1 MKHHLLLAA
10 ASGALALSVPL
21 AAQNRTFTN
30 QYTFGDSLSDS
41 GNIFAATSALGV
53 PTPLPPYF
61 QGRLSNG
68 PVFTERLGQTLA
80 LVATTPPTVRSSLNF
95 AFGGANAGGAAA
107 LPASLG
113 VQVGLFRQRGI
124 TPTRDDLF
132 TVLAGP
138 NDLVT
143 TLAAPTTPGNPAV
156 LDGAGAAAAQAVAVN
171 VQALIGLGAKNLVV
185 LGVPNL
191 GATPRALAL
200 GGPGGAGAALGLRGT
215 NAFNAE
221 LRNRLG
227 AIAASPLAADVN
239 LVYTDLQGVLDTIVT
254 RYREFGFANASSYYL
269 APAAAGGGVGDPNSY
284 VFWDDIHPTARTH
297 ELLAGVVT
305 EQLNPERPLGFS
317 AALGSAT
324 LALQGLTTRALDARV
339 NELAAS
345 RRPTGRAD
353 VYAAFNYG
361 DGGRG
366 RDRARPKFKYAAQV
380 MTAGV
385 DRHAANGF
393 FYGGALNLG
402 RLNAD
407 VTAGGGEF
415 TVEDAGGRIYAAWGD
430 GPVSLLLDANY
441 GTLTVKDIERTTGF
455 GGLKTRAK
463 SGGDHWGAGIK
474 AVWTVEQGANRFLPW
489 VGLRTE
495 RVRLDGYTE
504 TAVPV
509 LALAYDDQEAKSSS
523 AALGLD
529 FSRVAK
535 WAGRSLRWDLRGV
548 WHGEIGSRTRQV
560 AGRLADNFTRA
571 TTLAVEDG
579 DGEGVELGGAATLFF
594 RGTWSASLG
603 YAADLRSG
611 DRIAHRAT
619 LSVQSGF

>member
-1 MKHHLLLAA
+1 MKHLLLLAA
-10 ASGALALSVPL
+10 ASGALALAAPL
-21 AAQNRTFTN
+21 LAQNRIFTN

-41 GNIFAATSALGV
+41 GNVFAATSALGV

-68 PVFTERLGQTLA
+68 PVFTERLGNTLA

-95 AFGGANAGGAAA
+95 AFGGANAGGAAP

-143 TLAAPTTPGNPAV
+143 TLGAPTTPANPAV

-171 VQALIGLGAKNLVV
+171 VQALVGLGAKNLVV

-200 GGPGGAGAALGLRGT
+200 GGAGGAGAALGLRAT

-221 LRNRLG
+221 LRSRLQ
-227 AIAASPLAADVN
+227 AITASPLAADVN

-254 RYREFGFANASSYYL
+254 RYREFGFANATSYYL

-284 VFWDDIHPTARTH
+284 VFWDDIHPTTRTH
-297 ELLAGVVT
+297 ELLAGVVL

-317 AALGSAT
+317 ATLGSAA
-324 LALQGLTTRALDARV
+324 LVLQGLATRALDARV

-345 RRPTGRAD
+345 RRPAGRSE
-353 VYAAFNYG
+353 VYASFNYG
-361 DGGRG
+361 DGRRG
-366 RDRARPKFKYAAQV
+366 RDGARPAFDYAAQV
-380 MTAGV
+380 LTAGV
-385 DRHAANGF
+385 DRHAGSSF
-393 FYGGALNLG
+393 FFGGALNLG
-402 RLNAD
+402 RLTAD
-407 VTAGGGEF
+407 VSAGGGEF
-415 TVEDAGGRIYAAWGD
+415 TLEEAGGRVYAAWGD

-441 GTLTVKDIERTTGF
+441 GTLSLRDIERTTGF

-463 SGGDHWGAGIK
+463 SGGDHWGAGVK

-489 VGLRTE
+489 AGLRTE

-509 LALAYDDQEAKSSS
+509 LAMAYDDQDARSSS

-529 FSRVAK
+529 YSRVAK
-535 WAGRSLRWDLRGV
+535 LAGRSLRWDLHGA
-548 WHGEIGSRTRQV
+548 WHGEIGSRTRSV
-560 AGRLADNFTRA
+560 AGRLADNFTRP

-579 DGEGVELGGAATLFF
+579 DGEGVEVGGAVTLFF
-594 RGTWSASLG
+594 RRTWSTTLG

-611 DRIAHRAT
+611 DQVANRAF